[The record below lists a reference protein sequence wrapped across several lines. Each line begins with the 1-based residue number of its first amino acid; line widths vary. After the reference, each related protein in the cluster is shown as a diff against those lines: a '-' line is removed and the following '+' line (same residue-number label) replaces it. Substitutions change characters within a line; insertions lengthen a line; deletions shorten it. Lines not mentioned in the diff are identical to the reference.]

1 MTRLNTFAAI
11 GLAAGI
17 AAGTAARAD
26 VTADEVWQDW
36 LGYYTALGQTVTTA
50 SQGRQGDTLVIADAV
65 FASTVEGGN
74 VTVTVAD
81 IRLRET
87 GDGRV
92 EVTLSNR
99 VPIRIRSKPS
109 SGESLDATMT
119 FSQSGLNMVISG
131 SPGDMVYAMTAPR
144 IGFDVDG
151 LTVDDE
157 AVDLKLAIALADNA
171 GSYSMKT
178 AGGRDVASQFTAASG
193 TFEVAASDPDGGG
206 DLTASGRFGAVQ
218 GSSRAV
224 LPEGVNMADLNAA
237 LQGGMRA
244 EAAFGYADGSYR
256 MAFRDG
262 DETVDATSSVAGGE
276 VRFAMSKDG
285 LSYGGEGRE
294 SRLSMT
300 ASALPVPI
308 EATVARTAFNMMLP
322 VSRSDTAAP
331 FAAMVAVVD
340 LALSDGIWNLF
351 DPGAQLPRDP
361 ATLIIDL
368 SGAARMLIDVLD
380 PVTAGRAE
388 LPGEIE
394 ALSLNQLKLSA
405 AGAELSGQGAATFD
419 NSGPVPVPDGAI
431 DLRLVGGNGLIDRLV
446 AMGLLPEEQAMGA
459 RMMLGLFAVVAGD
472 DTLTSRIEFRP
483 DGGIYA
489 NGQRIR

>member
-1 MTRLNTFAAI
+1 
-11 GLAAGI
+11 
-17 AAGTAARAD
+17 
-26 VTADEVWQDW
+26 
-36 LGYYTALGQTVTTA
+36 
-50 SQGRQGDTLVIADAV
+50 
-65 FASTVEGGN
+65 
-74 VTVTVAD
+74 
-81 IRLRET
+81 
-87 GDGRV
+87 
-92 EVTLSNR
+92 
-99 VPIRIRSKPS
+99 
-109 SGESLDATMT
+109 
-119 FSQSGLNMVISG
+119 
-131 SPGDMVYAMTAPR
+131 
-144 IGFDVDG
+144 
-151 LTVDDE
+151 
-157 AVDLKLAIALADNA
+157 
-171 GSYSMKT
+171 
-178 AGGRDVASQFTAASG
+178 
-193 TFEVAASDPDGGG
+193 
-206 DLTASGRFGAVQ
+206 
-218 GSSRAV
+218 
-224 LPEGVNMADLNAA
+224 MADLNAA

-419 NSGPVPVPDGAI
+419 NSGPAC
-431 DLRLVGGNGLIDRLV
+431 RR
-446 AMGLLPEEQAMGA
+446 Q
-459 RMMLGLFAVVAGD
+459 
-472 DTLTSRIEFRP
+472 RP
-483 DGGIYA
+483 DRQAGGDGSSARGTGDGGADDAGSFRGGRRRRHADIA
-489 NGQRIR
+489 DRVQARWRHLRQRPADPLAWVAFIRIHATHSNLLILHVRGAQNRFPLLRDML